1 MKKEFKQLMK
11 EWERLYRSEEEVSK
25 AIKKWNKDFNYL
37 SLGIYHDLISKLFKI
52 AFKDEYD
59 YIDYYAFELDFGK
72 EKWGKVNKRP
82 IRTLDHVWRELER
95 KVKENK

>member
-11 EWERLYRSEEEVSK
+11 EWERLHRDEEEVSK
-25 AIKKWNKDFNYL
+25 AIKKWNKDFNCL

-52 AFKDEYD
+52 AFNDKYD

-72 EKWGKVNKRP
+72 EEWGKANKRP
-82 IRTLDHVWRELER
+82 IRTLDHIWREIER
-95 KVKENK
+95 NKEA